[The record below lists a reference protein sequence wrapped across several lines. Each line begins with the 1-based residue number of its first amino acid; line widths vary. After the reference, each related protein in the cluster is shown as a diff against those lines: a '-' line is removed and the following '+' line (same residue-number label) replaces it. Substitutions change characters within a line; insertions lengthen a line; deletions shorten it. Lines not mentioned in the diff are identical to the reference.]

1 MRTDFENILTS
12 SAQIIENELKS
23 YLNVENSN
31 GLNEIMGYSLLSNGK
46 RIRPFIVIEAYKL
59 FSKSTDI
66 KPAIPYAC
74 ALEMIHTY
82 SLIHD
87 DLPCMDNDD
96 FRRGKPTNHMVYGED
111 MALLAGD
118 ALLTYAFEVLA
129 NNNYVSDK
137 SVRLATIALSKY
149 SGFAGMAG
157 GQMID
162 LNIQKKPLTY
172 EEIKNMHAL
181 KTAALIKCALVLGY
195 LAADDAPKA
204 EIVSDLEKFAQN
216 IGIAFQIRDDI
227 LDKISNSD
235 TLGKPVGSD
244 EKNQKTTSLSF
255 LSLSDAEAEV
265 KCLTNEAIN
274 TIIKYYEGYNGEQT
288 LIELANY
295 MINRQKWELI
305 YICSPA
311 GTQKADKRRNL

>member
-1 MRTDFENILTS
+1 
-12 SAQIIENELKS
+12 
-23 YLNVENSN
+23 
-31 GLNEIMGYSLLSNGK
+31 
-46 RIRPFIVIEAYKL
+46 
-59 FSKSTDI
+59 
-66 KPAIPYAC
+66 
-74 ALEMIHTY
+74 
-82 SLIHD
+82 
-87 DLPCMDNDD
+87 
-96 FRRGKPTNHMVYGED
+96 
-111 MALLAGD
+111 
-118 ALLTYAFEVLA
+118 
-129 NNNYVSDK
+129 
-137 SVRLATIALSKY
+137 
-149 SGFAGMAG
+149 
-157 GQMID
+157 MID

-195 LAADDAPKA
+195 LAADDTPKA

-295 MINRQKWELI
+295 MINRQK
-305 YICSPA
+305 
-311 GTQKADKRRNL
+311 